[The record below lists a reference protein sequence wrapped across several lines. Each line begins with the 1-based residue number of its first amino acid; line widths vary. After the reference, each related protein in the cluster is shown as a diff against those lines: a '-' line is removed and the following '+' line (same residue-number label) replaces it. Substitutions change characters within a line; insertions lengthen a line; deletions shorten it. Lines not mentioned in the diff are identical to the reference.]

1 MTLAIDMIGTH
12 LGSGTRTYN
21 LSFCEYLSENNINE
35 NIYIFITKDY
45 LKDINFD
52 KNPNI
57 KFKIKSSIYTN
68 IFFRIFWMQFFF
80 PFELKKLKVDQLFS
94 PMNMSPLILK
104 LFKIKLTLA
113 LHSNLPWVYFNMM
126 PGNLIRNIFTKYL
139 MQLSIYLCDKL
150 IVDSEFAKNEILE
163 ILNLKQKK
171 VYVVYLGIDKKYL
184 LSNDNLKFVK
194 NFDYNNYVISVLS
207 CVKYHNIINLL
218 KAFKLYKDQT
228 KSKIKLI
235 FVMQI
240 LDKDYFKEINLFITQ
255 NSLNNDII
263 FFHNLDSDFLVNLYK
278 RAKLYVFTSYCEV
291 FGLTS
296 LEAMSQGCPV
306 LISNKSALPEVNG
319 QAAHYFDPDNFQK
332 IYESMKMILQDN
344 DYKEKLVTE
353 GDIHFRKFNWNTT
366 VKQTLEVLNT

>member
-113 LHSNLPWVYFNMM
+113 LHSNLPWIYFDMM

>member
-1 MTLAIDMIGTH
+1 MITAIDMIGTS
-12 LGSGTRTYN
+12 LGSGTKTYN
-21 LSFCEYLSENNINE
+21 LNFCEYLHRQNIKE
-35 NIYIFITKDY
+35 KILIFITKDY
-45 LKDINFD
+45 LEEIKLPYHN
-52 KNPNI
+52 NI
-57 KFKIKSSIYTN
+57 KFIVKPFFLKN
-68 IFFRIFWMQFFF
+68 IFLRMVWMHLFL
-80 PFELKKLKVDQLFS
+80 PFELKKHRVNQLFS

-126 PGNLIRNIFTKYL
+126 PGNFIRNIFTKYL

-150 IVDSEFAKNEILE
+150 IVNSEFAKNEILE
-163 ILNLKQKK
+163 IINLKQKK

-184 LSNDNLKFVK
+184 LSNDNLKFIK
-194 NFDYNNYVISVLS
+194 NFDYNNYIISVLS

-218 KAFKLYKDQT
+218 KAFKLYKDET

-319 QAAHYFDPDNFQK
+319 QAAHYFDPDDIQK

>member
-35 NIYIFITKDY
+35 NIYVFITKDY

-218 KAFKLYKDQT
+218 KAFKLYKDET

-306 LISNKSALPEVNG
+306 LISSKSALPEVNG
-319 QAAHYFDPDNFQK
+319 RAAHYFDPDDIQK
-332 IYESMKMILQDN
+332 IYKSMKMILQDN

>member
-21 LSFCEYLSENNINE
+21 LNFCEYLSKNNINE
-35 NIYIFITKDY
+35 NIYVFITKDY

-52 KNPNI
+52 KNSNI
-57 KFKIKSSIYTN
+57 KLKIKSSIYTN

-113 LHSNLPWVYFNMM
+113 LHSNLPWVYFTMM
-126 PGNLIRNIFTKYL
+126 PGSLIRNIFTKYL

-184 LSNDNLKFVK
+184 LPNDNLKFVK

-218 KAFKLYKDQT
+218 KAFKLYKDET
-228 KSKIKLI
+228 KSEIKLI

-263 FFHNLDSDFLVNLYK
+263 FFHNLDSDYLVNLYK
-278 RAKLYVFTSYCEV
+278 KANLYVFTSYCEV

-319 QAAHYFDPDNFQK
+319 PAAHYFDPDDSQK

-344 DYKEKLVTE
+344 DYKEKLVIE

-366 VKQTLEVLNT
+366 IKQTLEVLNT